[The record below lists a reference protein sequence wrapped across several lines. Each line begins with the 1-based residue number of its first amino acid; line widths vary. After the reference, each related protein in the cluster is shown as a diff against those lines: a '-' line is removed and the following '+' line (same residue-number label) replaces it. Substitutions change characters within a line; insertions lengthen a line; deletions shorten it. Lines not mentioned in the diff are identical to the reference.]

1 MRVEQLFQFLW
12 PKIEPVF
19 VTLIVEG
26 IAQWFFSY
34 ASRFFLWILSFAIS
48 IFSYFG
54 KLWSEHGFS
63 LRPSS
68 SRRSK
73 QIPELTVPEPPI
85 PELTISE
92 SYIPESP
99 GPEPHIPELPNN
111 PMGLVDQVQELKRRL
126 FEYDYNKVGVS
137 AMGGSGKT
145 TLAAALCWDPQV
157 KKRFGNKIIFQK
169 VSESPDI
176 KKILE
181 SIWVGITGVR
191 PVPNFQSIQD
201 GRRRLKEW
209 LSSKESQNILVVLD
223 DVWHEDHLKELLFE
237 AKGYKT
243 VVTAR
248 HTYKWLDNTYD
259 LPLLGEK
266 DALSLFCFEAFGQ
279 KSIPDKGY
287 NKALVKEVAAKCQGL
302 PLALVVI
309 GRSLYKM
316 SDDAYWEHARDKLS
330 EGGSIDQAHEEG
342 VLKNLAVSIEMLDE
356 KMKQCFLDLALFP
369 GVKKI
374 PVDMLFDIWI
384 YAHNLKQSHARKNLL
399 ELERRRLLSLVNNNI
414 GEHLGINEGSTCELY
429 VVQHDVLQSLAIYLA
444 ERNQPANIC
453 RRLKLDPLCSWE
465 NHSHENIKA
474 AEIIAIRTG
483 PKKEN
488 RWPEVEFPKARVL
501 VLIFAGNEVFL
512 PAVVQTMLELK
523 VLIIFNMNSTN
534 TKLCGMSAFGSLTRL
549 KCLHLEKLTVPP
561 LQDYCCCL
569 KNLRKLSLC
578 FCKSDNEALDLEVC
592 SQLSALEE
600 INVSYCMDIKELP
613 TSICD
618 LASLEKLTITNCHE
632 LDKIPGNLGEVGGS
646 LVRLTL
652 GACPALE
659 ELPDSICKLGKL
671 EFLDISDC
679 QCLETLPSQ
688 FGNLSKL
695 QYLDMRECKKIM
707 RIPQSASGLTSLR
720 RVICDDNLASQ
731 WSGLLPNIEVTIAE
745 QKFDLKWLE

>member
-287 NKALVKEVAAKCQGL
+287 NKALVKEVAGKCQGL
-302 PLALVVI
+302 PLALMVI
-309 GRSLYKM
+309 GRSLYKEN
-316 SDDAYWEHARDKLS
+316 DNAYWEHARDKLS
-330 EGGSIDQAHEEG
+330 EGGPIDKSHEEE
-342 VLKNLAVSIEMLDE
+342 VLKLLAVSIEKLDADL
-356 KMKQCFLDLALFP
+356 KRCFLDLALFP
-369 GVKKI
+369 GLKKV
-374 PVDMLFDIWI
+374 PVDTLFDIWI
-384 YAHNLKQSHARKNLL
+384 YYQNLKQSHARKNLL
-399 ELERRRLLSLVNNNI
+399 ELERRRLLSLVNHNM
-414 GEHLGINEGSTCELY
+414 GEHLGINEGSTCEQY
-429 VVQHDVLQSLAIYLA
+429 IVQHDVLRNLAVYLA
-444 ERNQPANIC
+444 NQPGNIPK
-453 RRLKLDPLCSWE
+453 RLRLVDPLCSWE
-465 NHSHENIKA
+465 KHSRA

-483 PKKEN
+483 SMNEN
-488 RWPEVEFPKARVL
+488 QWPEVEFPKARAL
-501 VLIFAGNEVFL
+501 VLIFAGKKSVIPLF
-512 PAVVQTMLELK
+512 VQTMTELE
-523 VLIIFNMNSTN
+523 VLIIINQNSVS
-534 TKLCGMSAFGSLTRL
+534 TKLHGMSIIGSLTRL
-549 KCLHLEKLTVPP
+549 KSLRLEKLTVPP
-561 LQDYCCCL
+561 LQNHCRSL

-578 FCKSDNEALDLEVC
+578 LCRGDNEALDIQVC
-592 SQLSALEE
+592 SQLNTLEE
-600 INVSYCMDIKELP
+600 INVGHCVDIRELP
-613 TSICD
+613 DGICN
-618 LASLEKLTITNCHE
+618 LGYLKKLIITNCPE
-632 LDKIPGNLGEVGGS
+632 LDKIPDNMGELRGS
-646 LVRLTL
+646 LVMLVL
-652 GACPALE
+652 GACPELKI
-659 ELPDSICKLGKL
+659 LPDSICKLGKL
-671 EFLDISDC
+671 ELLDISEC
-679 QCLETLPSQ
+679 RRLEMLPFQ
-688 FGNLSKL
+688 FGNLGEL
-695 QYLDMRECKKIM
+695 QYLDMGECQKIRIVPKSAKK
-707 RIPQSASGLTSLR
+707 LTSLR
-720 RVICDDNLASQ
+720 RLICDEKLENE
-731 WSGLLPNIEVTIAE
+731 WSGLLPNLQLTIAE
-745 QKFDLKWLE
+745 SEHDLGWLEQ